1 MLSLQDRKSA
11 VVLQLSMVQARM
23 LAVEL
28 RGLATDHCSLHHL
41 VLAVSKA
48 LGGDVAGV
56 LIKGVDLGQVTGAV
70 RLEHQDRIRIRVDV
84 SVDVAAALAIA
95 LHLGLPIF
103 LDSMHLLRED
113 RLEPIAASNE
123 PSTLAPLPEA
133 FREVIESLD
142 FASPLDDEERE
153 ERGL

>member
-1 MLSLQDRKSA
+1 
-11 VVLQLSMVQARM
+11 
-23 LAVEL
+23 
-28 RGLATDHCSLHHL
+28 
-41 VLAVSKA
+41 LAVSKA

-70 RLEHQDRIRIRVDV
+70 RLEHQDRILDV

-103 LDSMHLLRED
+103 LYSMHLLRED

-123 PSTLAPLPEA
+123 PSTLAPLPNA

-142 FASPLDDEERE
+142 FASPLDDEEMG

>member
-56 LIKGVDLGQVTGAV
+56 LIKGMDLGQVTGAV
-70 RLEHQDRIRIRVDV
+70 RLEHQDRILDV

-123 PSTLAPLPEA
+123 PSTLAPLPNA

-142 FASPLDDEERE
+142 FASPLDDEEMG